1 MLSSNPLFGAAATTA
16 VRSALFRHNDCCF
29 CPASSAQPSNPVL
42 CCTPFSPLCRSPA
55 LAAAVVRSTLFSQ
68 FEDADAP
75 QLAALAYMA
84 SAVGLRTGAA
94 ASGSTPGTTTTLP
107 DDEEV
112 KRLMGRL
119 LLAAAPLLPAMAR
132 RDAAL
137 LGVAAARAG
146 LRPGDE
152 GAVAQLVGR
161 VVALGLEADEPAV
174 VTVLKAAL
182 QA

>member
-1 MLSSNPLFGAAATTA
+1 M
-16 VRSALFRHNDCCF
+16 
-29 CPASSAQPSNPVL
+29 
-42 CCTPFSPLCRSPA
+42 
-55 LAAAVVRSTLFSQ
+55 VRSTLFSQ
-68 FEDADAP
+68 FEDEDAP

-84 SAVGLRTGAA
+84 SAVGLRTGVTAR
-94 ASGSTPGTTTTLP
+94 GSTPSTTMTLP

-161 VVALGLEADEPAV
+161 VVALGLEADEPTV
-174 VTVLKAAL
+174 VTALKTAL